1 MWTTADEKTVLMQAL
16 HGARAH
22 LVSKIEGIDEPAA
35 RRPMTPTLT
44 NLLGIVKHV
53 TGTELRICDTF
64 GRPRPS
70 WRPEDDGELWHA
82 GDMWARDDESAADI
96 AASYRQ
102 ACAAADGVVGSTD
115 LDEIGEWMTLRT
127 TLRALLVG
135 QIWETAQ
142 HAGHADIVRELLDG
156 STGGPGSP
164 PWDATKRAIQ
174 LARMRGEVG
183 PEAWGASPPSDLDAI
198 VTRYHDYCE
207 ASFGAAP
214 TDT

>member
-1 MWTTADEKTVLMQAL
+1 MWTTADEKTVLLKAL
-16 HGARAH
+16 NGARRH
-22 LVSKIEGIDEPAA
+22 LVSKIEGIDEAAA
-35 RRPMTPTLT
+35 RRPMTPSLT

-64 GRPRPS
+64 GHPRPAFAA
-70 WRPEDDGELWHA
+70 EDDGELWNA

-96 AASYRQ
+96 AAAYRE
-102 ACAAADGVVGSTD
+102 ACAAADRAVDATD
-115 LDEIGEWMTLRT
+115 LDRIGEWMGLRT

-156 STGGPGSP
+156 STGGPKSP
-164 PWDATKRAIQ
+164 PQDVRVRARQ

-183 PEAWGASPPSDLDAI
+183 PEVWSSTSGAELDGLIA
-198 VTRYHDYCE
+198 RYDEFCE
-207 ASFGAAP
+207 SHFPGR
-214 TDT
+214 